1 MQLRPYQEQV
11 IKKIMWAKDLPGND
25 VITVAQGGGKSVI
38 IAELAHRLGK
48 PVLVVCPNREILQ
61 QNVSKME
68 HYMDRS
74 EIGVYSAS
82 MNEKTIRTVTFG
94 TIQSMYK
101 TPEKFKGF
109 DIVIYDECF
118 VAGTDVGGKNIEDV
132 RVGDYVDS
140 FNHKTGKVEKKKV
153 TRVMKNKLMDRLY
166 LTSCSDNYIIS
177 TGNHPVYVKG
187 KGYTPVVNLN
197 KGDIIYAKQT
207 QSNQS
212 ATLHRVWK
220 SSGLKRLLPVL
231 AVQENRERISQGL
244 LVYSE
249 GRLYIGNKKIP
260 AGSLLRRTQE
270 EGVSKIEVLKPP
282 SPSRWWKWQTALK
295 GTEEA
300 IEVAWRELEARV
312 QSIDGAEVSIAD
324 SPQNRHSSPN
334 QKDSHRSGW
343 GESRLNQSEGGRP
356 EEAGLLRECRVESVE
371 IYKQRNYQ
379 EDGQNSDTE
388 TYVYNLEVEEN
399 HNYFANGILVHNCDL
414 HNPKNLDGMSNKLF
428 KEAGIK
434 KVFGFTGTPFRQEVY
449 YERWGT
455 QQWQVKSITTTKM
468 IVRMKPFFWNRMLTV
483 INTAD
488 LLEQGYLSPIEY
500 HDVSLV
506 DHGDIKQNK
515 SKSDFDMDAFDR
527 LIENKYGVIA
537 DKINSLPHKGKL
549 VFCAT
554 IEQANDLQTL
564 IPNSVVVTSETSKK
578 VRAKAVA
585 DLKAGVLDTV
595 LNVGIFTVGFDY
607 PELECIVLLRPTR
620 SLRLH
625 CQILGR
631 VSRIAEGKEA
641 GHVYDFVSNVKN
653 LGTLADIRIVKVYD
667 EKVGKDAWNVTGGM
681 YKKGF
686 HMAPLY
692 SYKLPKKEVKY

>member
-1 MQLRPYQEQV
+1 MKLRPYQQQV
-11 IKKIMWAKDLPGND
+11 VEKIMWAKDLPGND
-25 VITVAQGGGKSVI
+25 VIAVCQGGGKSLI
-38 IAELAHRLGK
+38 IAETAHRLGR
-48 PVLVVCPNREILQ
+48 VLVVCPNKEILE
-61 QNVSKME
+61 QNVEKME
-68 HYMDRS
+68 HYVDRE

-82 MNEKTIRTVTFG
+82 MNEKTVKQITFG

-101 TPEKFKGF
+101 HPDEFKGF
-109 DIVIYDECF
+109 DVVIYDECF

-414 HNPKNLDGMSNKLF
+414 HNPKNLDGMSNTLF

-434 KVFGFTGTPFRQEVY
+434 KVFGFTGTPFRQDVM
-449 YERWGT
+449 YEKWGSQRWMVT
-455 QQWQVKSITTTKM
+455 SITTTKM
-468 IVRMKPFFWNRMLTV
+468 INRMVPLFWKRMLCV
-483 INTAD
+483 INTQD
-488 LLEQGYLSPIEY
+488 LVEQGYLTPLQY
-500 HDVSLV
+500 HDVSLFT
-506 DHGDIKQNK
+506 HEQIPTNK
-515 SKSDFDMDAFDR
+515 SKSDFDLEKFEEMVEDR
-527 LIENKYGVIA
+527 LQTISNYIIGL
-537 DKINSLPHKGKL
+537 NHKAKL

-554 IEQANDLQTL
+554 IEQANELQTM
-564 IPNSVVVTSETSKK
+564 IPDSVVVTSKTSKK
-578 VRAKAVA
+578 ERARVVREMKEGRIKV
-585 DLKAGVLDTV
+585 V

-607 PELECIVLLRPTR
+607 PELDCIVLLRPTR

-631 VSRIAEGKEA
+631 VSRIAEGKEF
-641 GHVYDFVSNVKN
+641 GHVYDLVGNVKS
-653 LGTLADIRIVKVYD
+653 LGQLADIRIQKDYT
-667 EKVGKDAWNVTGGM
+667 GKWNVMGGM
-681 YKKGF
+681 YPKGF
-686 HMAPLY
+686 HKAPLY
-692 SYKLPKKEVKY
+692 SYKLQKPKKTESEIL